1 MKILFSPS
9 EAKSD
14 LSIYPPISSFYLDE
28 NFKNKTFNLKQ
39 EKYTLKDKRFEL
51 INEISSK
58 IQSSNDDILKE
69 AFGTTDIDKYKI
81 NLLASPTQKAILRY
95 TGVAYE
101 ALDYDNLDKKAQE
114 FIDKNVVI
122 FSNIFGAVFADDKIP
137 LYKLK
142 QGKTIDNIN
151 IPKYY
156 KTYFSQALD
165 ELFENEEIIDLR
177 ADFYTKFY
185 SIKKDYHTFK
195 FIKNNKTIN
204 HYSKH
209 YRGVF
214 LNILANLNKDKK
226 ISINDFLAYVDKNF
240 VIIQTE
246 KKANKTTTIVEI
258 KD

>member
-9 EAKSD
+9 ESKSD
-14 LSIYPPISSFYLDE
+14 ISTYPPISSFYLDE
-28 NFKNKTFNLKQ
+28 NFKNKIFQLKK
-39 EKYTLKDKRFEL
+39 EKYTLENKRFEL
-51 INEISSK
+51 INNISNK
-58 IQSSNDDILKE
+58 IQTTNNEILKE
-69 AFGTTDIDKYKI
+69 IFGTSDVIKYKI
-81 NLLASPTQKAILRY
+81 NLLTSPTQKAILRY
-95 TGVAYE
+95 TGVAYQ
-101 ALDYDNLDKKAQE
+101 ALNYNNMNKKAQD
-114 FIDKNVVI
+114 FIDKNVII
-122 FSNIFGAVFADDKIP
+122 FSNIFGAIFASDKIP

-185 SIKKDYHTFK
+185 NIKKDYYTFK
-195 FIKNNKTIN
+195 FTKNKKTIN
-204 HYSKH
+204 HYSKY

-214 LNILANLNKDKK
+214 LNILANINKDKRT
-226 ISINDFLAYVDKNF
+226 SIDDFLAYVDKNF
-240 VIIQTE
+240 VIICTE
-246 KKANKTTTIVEI
+246 KVKNKTTITVEI